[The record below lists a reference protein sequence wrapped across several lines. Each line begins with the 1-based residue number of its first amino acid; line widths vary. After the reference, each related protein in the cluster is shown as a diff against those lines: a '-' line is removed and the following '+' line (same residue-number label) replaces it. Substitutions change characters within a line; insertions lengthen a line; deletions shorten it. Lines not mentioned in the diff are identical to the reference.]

1 MAEPT
6 ASDAAPA
13 SFVAPLTAE
22 LAAEASSAAAMT
34 APTMRGITKENLIG
48 MHARPTAPQSSRDIA
63 ADAIRKEL
71 HRDEPR
77 RRKHSECGH
86 RRIVLDHGE
95 TETRPMPAPSATN
108 AKENAAATNAPA
120 KTAAHDTPDT
130 VSTAVTVAKGPR
142 AVTVACVMCSTS
154 R

>member
-1 MAEPT
+1 MNH
-6 ASDAAPA
+6 
-13 SFVAPLTAE
+13 
-22 LAAEASSAAAMT
+22 AAAST
-34 APTMRGITKENLIG
+34 VKVVTEGL
-48 MHARPTAPQSSRDIA
+48 
-63 ADAIRKEL
+63 L
-71 HRDEPR
+71 
-77 RRKHSECGH
+77 
-86 RRIVLDHGE
+86 LDHGE

-142 AVTVACVMCSTS
+142 AVTVACVMCLTS